1 MRVIDFEP
9 VRELSLVEGDR
20 FARVTVIVGYLWWRR
35 TVKRLI
41 YKQSAFDN
49 WMFVRTGRVL
59 GLRKQVEVERA
70 RLNNL
75 LSRMVWVKND

>member
-1 MRVIDFEP
+1 MQIIDFEP

-20 FARVTVIVGYLWWRR
+20 FARVTMKIGFLWWRR

-59 GLRKQVEVERA
+59 GLRKQIEVERA

-75 LSRMVWVKND
+75 LNRMVGEK